1 MRHAASAVAALSVI
15 ALASC
20 AIAPSSPSAQD
31 PVLITLQRTPCFGFC
46 PDYVVSIDGDGK
58 VAYNGGRFVGV
69 SGPQHGKASQQD
81 VEALLRAF
89 DALHFETLHDAY
101 RANVTDLPSQ
111 IITLTRNGHTKRVVD
126 YAGAS
131 VGMPQ
136 AVTALEIEIDR
147 VANTAQWV
155 RGPGGSSQ
163 KSGKPSR

>member
-1 MRHAASAVAALSVI
+1 MKYASAAVALSAM

-20 AIAPSSPSAQD
+20 ATPPSPSMRG

-46 PDYVVSIDGDGK
+46 PDYTVTIDGDGN
-58 VAYNGGRFVGV
+58 VAYNGGRFVAV
-69 SGPQHGKASQQD
+69 SGPQHGKASMED

-89 DALHFETLHDAY
+89 DAVHFETLHDVY

-111 IITLTRNGHTKRVVD
+111 IVTLTRNGRSKRVVD
-126 YAGAS
+126 YAGVS

-136 AVTALEIEIDR
+136 AVTALEQQIDR
-147 VANTAQWV
+147 AANTAQWV
-155 RGPGGSSQ
+155 RRPGEGSQ